1 MGKITILEET
11 IRNPITLAGKMAGV
25 AYGSDITNK
34 EKNYKRGLTC
44 ITDGHYRVLEFAEVY
59 FTLESYSNR
68 VIRQL
73 FRHVGDGNSAIQE
86 STRYVDFSQ
95 GFDYII
101 PPSIK
106 DCKDSFVI
114 KTYTDAMR
122 VIKEAL
128 YTLSTYDIPKED
140 TQMLIPLGAT
150 TTVSIKKNMR
160 NLMDMSRVRMCSLTY
175 WEFKELMNDLK
186 EALSNYSPE
195 WKELCDMLLKHK
207 CEVVGYCTEKRSC
220 GKKPY
225 KKGNMNG

>member
-11 IRNPITLAGKMAGV
+11 IKNPITLAGKMAGV

-44 ITDGHYRVLEFAEVY
+44 ITDGHGRVLEFAEVY
-59 FTLESYSNR
+59 FTLEGYSNR

-106 DCKDSFVI
+106 NCKDSFVI

-122 VIKEAL
+122 AIKEAL

-150 TTVSIKKNMR
+150 TKVSIMKNMR
-160 NLMDMSRVRMCSLTY
+160 NLMDMSRVRMCSLAY
-175 WEFKELMNDLK
+175 WEFRQLMDDLK

-195 WKELCDMLLKHK
+195 WKELCDMLLKPK
-207 CEVVGYCTEKRSC
+207 CEVLGYCTEKRCC
-220 GKKPY
+220 GRKPY
-225 KKGNMNG
+225 KKGE